1 MQLFNELKNLSAKHI
16 KVNKQAS
23 QKVPSGIW
31 IACPKCHQSFYH
43 KDLGQYKVC
52 PNCQYGFRITA
63 RQRLNWL
70 VDNFEEIDADLL
82 TDDPLSFPDY
92 QKKLIKSQQLTKL
105 NDSVLTGFAKIQN
118 EKFALGIMDPF
129 FIMGSMGTTTGEKL
143 TRLFE
148 KATQKQLPVVLF
160 TASGGARMQEGI
172 FSLMQMAKISAAV
185 KQHSDAGLLYIVI
198 LTDPTTG
205 GVTASF
211 AMQADITL
219 AEPRSLIGFAGK
231 RVIEQTTGQKIPND
245 LQDAEAVLKHGF
257 IDQIVLRAELKNK
270 LRWLLEFHQRRDS

>member
-70 VDNFEEIDADLL
+70 VDSFEEIDADLL
-82 TDDPLSFPDY
+82 TDDPLQFPDY

-105 NDSVLTGFAKIQN
+105 NDSVLTGFAQIQS

-129 FIMGSMGTTTGEKL
+129 FIMGSMGTITGEKL
-143 TRLFE
+143 T
-148 KATQKQLPVVLF
+148 
-160 TASGGARMQEGI
+160 
-172 FSLMQMAKISAAV
+172 
-185 KQHSDAGLLYIVI
+185 
-198 LTDPTTG
+198 TT
-205 GVTASF
+205 F
-211 AMQADITL
+211 
-219 AEPRSLIGFAGK
+219 
-231 RVIEQTTGQKIPND
+231 
-245 LQDAEAVLKHGF
+245 
-257 IDQIVLRAELKNK
+257 
-270 LRWLLEFHQRRDS
+270 